1 MSGRTFKAFK
11 AYMTV
16 EEALAATRE
25 TLEECCRGMTAGEYK
40 QVLEGIK
47 EYAVALIA
55 NHDGEKQNARTTNV
69 WVQQNKTSEK
79 V

>member
-16 EEALAATRE
+16 EEERE

>member
-1 MSGRTFKAFK
+1 
-11 AYMTV
+11 
-16 EEALAATRE
+16 
-25 TLEECCRGMTAGEYK
+25 MTAGEYK